1 MSSKSENYIDAC
13 LIIYEIAVNDKEML
27 TYLLK
32 VNILGRLIVNIS
44 REKDKFKELLEV
56 HPTESEIGYEEQVEK
71 TPSEELKNKK
81 LRLQES
87 ENEYVWGL
95 MTLMIEHTKS
105 HQTTL
110 KEIIPEEEFE
120 CLEVS

>member
-1 MSSKSENYIDAC
+1 M
-13 LIIYEIAVNDKEML
+13 IYEIALNDREML

-32 VNILGRLIVNIS
+32 VNILGRLIVNIT
-44 REKDKFKELLEV
+44 REKDRFKELLEV
-56 HPTESEIGYEEQVEK
+56 HPTESEIGYQQQIQKSVL
-71 TPSEELKNKK
+71 EELKNKK

-95 MTLMIEHTKS
+95 AALMIEHAKN

-110 KEIIPEEEFE
+110 KEIIPEEEFD
-120 CLEVS
+120 CLELP